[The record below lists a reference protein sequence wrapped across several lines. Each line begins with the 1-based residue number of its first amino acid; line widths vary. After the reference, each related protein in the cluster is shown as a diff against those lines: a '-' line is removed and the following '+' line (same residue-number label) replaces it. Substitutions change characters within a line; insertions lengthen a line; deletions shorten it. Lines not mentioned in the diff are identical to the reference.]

1 MALLT
6 YTHTHVTITSVAM
19 DTLRLPVVDLHTKIL
34 DAQLPVELS
43 FIFMQFLGKF
53 GQIVG

>member
-1 MALLT
+1 
-6 YTHTHVTITSVAM
+6 M
-19 DTLRLPVVDLHTKIL
+19 DTLRLPVVDQRTKIL
-34 DAQLPVELS
+34 DAQLPVKLS